1 MIKALEVTTEGK
13 VGIINLLPDTQLE
26 QVQKAVGGLVQ
37 AIGLDD
43 ELTMWV
49 NEEGKILKL
58 PHNLFAQHLWDN
70 TFGKD
75 TDYIVGNM
83 VLTGGTDSEG
93 ETMSLSDK
101 QVLAFSLLFGAMRTK
116 KQSEVDKTDIV
127 EQLLNAINEAKI

>member
-1 MIKALEVTTEGK
+1 MIRALQITTEGK
-13 VGIINLLPDTQLE
+13 TEIITLLPDTQLE

-43 ELTMWV
+43 DLTMWL

-58 PHNLFAQHLWDN
+58 PHNPMAQHLWDN
-70 TFGKD
+70 QFGEG

-83 VLTGGTDSEG
+83 VLTGGADSEG

-101 QVLAFSLLFGAMRTK
+101 QVIAFSLLFGAIRTK
-116 KQSEVDKTDIV
+116 KQSEINKTDIMK
-127 EQLLNAINEAKI
+127 ELLDAINKAKI